1 MIAIAVRLHPD
12 TELAELLEPVQ
23 REDGSWIE
31 PGFMFNG
38 LSAPQI
44 TWTPSGYYPFHP
56 KVVHAA
62 CIHDDDY
69 TRKQGLR
76 RVADERFKRN
86 LLAGGVEPEA
96 ANVMF
101 IVVRECGNEFWPGDK
116 EDIAERDR
124 RVQAERRR
132 VEEAP

>member
-12 TELAELLEPVQ
+12 TEMAELLEPVQ

-44 TWTPSGYYPFHP
+44 AWSSGYYPFHP
-56 KVVHAA
+56 KVMLAVV
-62 CIHDDDY
+62 IHDDDY

-76 RVADERFKRN
+76 RVADERFRRN
-86 LLAGGVEPEA
+86 LLLGGVDPEA
-96 ANVMF
+96 AEVMF
-101 IVVRECGNEFWPGDK
+101 ILVRQCGINVWCDS